1 MSNARTKATEV
12 VRTLQNAGFTAV
24 FAGGCVRDRLLGQ
37 EPNDYD
43 IATNATPDEVEA
55 LFESTIPVGK
65 AFGVVI
71 VVAGGDEFE
80 VATFRTDGEYVDGR
94 RPESVAFTGIELD
107 ACRRD
112 FTINAL
118 FENPVTGEVLD
129 FVGGVEDLKNGVVRT
144 CGVAFDR
151 FSEDALR
158 ILRLARF
165 AARFNAKVADDAVE
179 AARVLAQT
187 VSKVSAERVGDELAK
202 ILTGP
207 NPEVAL
213 AVLRKTGVLEVVL
226 PEVCK

>member
-1 MSNARTKATEV
+1 MTPREKGIEV
-12 VRTLQNAGFTAV
+12 VKTLQNAGFTAV
-24 FAGGCVRDRLLGQ
+24 FAGGCVRDCLLGL

-55 LFESTIPVGK
+55 LFDATIPVGK

-71 VVAGGDEFE
+71 VVVDGDEFE
-80 VATFRTDGEYVDGR
+80 VATFRTDGEYIDGR
-94 RPESVAFTGIELD
+94 RPETVAFAGIELD
-107 ACRRD
+107 AWRRD

-129 FVGGVEDLKNGVVRT
+129 FVGGVEDLQNGVVRT
-144 CGVAFDR
+144 CGLPFNR
-151 FSEDALR
+151 FREDALR

-165 AARFNAKVADDAVE
+165 AARFNAKVADNAVE
-179 AARVLAQT
+179 AARALANT

-213 AVLRKTGVLEVVL
+213 DVLKKTGVLEVVL

>member
-43 IATNATPDEVEA
+43 IATDATPDQVEA

-71 VVAGGDEFE
+71 VVIEGNEFE
-80 VATFRTDGEYVDGR
+80 VATFRTDGTYTDGR
-94 RPESVAFTGIELD
+94 RPDTVEFAGIELD
-107 ACRRD
+107 ANRRD

-129 FVGGVEDLKNGVVRT
+129 FVGGVEDLKNGVLRPV
-144 CGVAFDR
+144 GNAFER
-151 FSEDALR
+151 FGEDALR

-165 AARFNAKVADDAVE
+165 AARFNAVVTEDAFN
-179 AARVLAQT
+179 AAVLLAGT
-187 VSKVSAERVGDELAK
+187 VRCVSAERVGDELAK

-226 PEVCK
+226 PEVC

>member
-1 MSNARTKATEV
+1 MTPREKGIEV
-12 VRTLQNAGFTAV
+12 VKILQNAGFTAV

-71 VVAGGDEFE
+71 VVVDGDEFE
-80 VATFRTDGEYVDGR
+80 VATFRTDGEYTDGR
-94 RPESVAFTGIELD
+94 RPDSVEFAGIELD
-107 ACRRD
+107 ANRRD

-129 FVGGVEDLKNGVVRT
+129 FVGGVEDLNNGVVRT
-144 CGVAFDR
+144 CGDAFNR

-165 AARFNAKVADDAVE
+165 AARFNATVSGDAVV
-179 AARVLAQT
+179 AARVLANT

-213 AVLRKTGVLEVVL
+213 TVLRRNGVLEVVL
-226 PEVCK
+226 PEVC